1 MDVPQKQ
8 RAGKTKTETQ
18 EAVNTADMGKA
29 KPRPCNKTT
38 DTGHGYIRGG
48 RVKRT
53 GSAKLHKDE
62 VRPQRRPPHGFTQ
75 LKPELLQI
83 RSNLA
88 SEQFFASRS
97 IGDTSKNIWRTA
109 PPVNTRRP
117 PLSAAH
123 SKPCTSIFMTP
134 AVVGIPCGNSWSS
147 VRTCTENEC

>member
-62 VRPQRRPPHGFTQ
+62 VVLPVSVVKKITQ
-75 LKPELLQI
+75 TNDKI
-83 RSNLA
+83 NVYYRNYYKNMK
-88 SEQFFASRS
+88 
-97 IGDTSKNIWRTA
+97 SK
-109 PPVNTRRP
+109 
-117 PLSAAH
+117 
-123 SKPCTSIFMTP
+123 
-134 AVVGIPCGNSWSS
+134 
-147 VRTCTENEC
+147 E